1 MKILE
6 KKFVTKAFILALLL
20 STQTLYGF
28 EDRPDKP
35 HMNKPNGDMDIKS
48 HILER
53 FDKDGDGQISKEEA
67 HGGMAHNFSKHDLDG
82 DGYISSDEEFDTLP
96 KHPPRRGEGG
106 ERPSPQH

>member
-6 KKFVTKAFILALLL
+6 KKLVTKAFTLALLL

-28 EDRPDKP
+28 EDRPDRP
-35 HMNKPNGDMDIKS
+35 HEPSGDMDIKS

-67 HGGMAHNFSKHDLDG
+67 HGGMAHNFAKHDLDG

-96 KHPPRRGEGG
+96 KHPPRRGGDTEH
-106 ERPSPQH
+106 PSQEQ